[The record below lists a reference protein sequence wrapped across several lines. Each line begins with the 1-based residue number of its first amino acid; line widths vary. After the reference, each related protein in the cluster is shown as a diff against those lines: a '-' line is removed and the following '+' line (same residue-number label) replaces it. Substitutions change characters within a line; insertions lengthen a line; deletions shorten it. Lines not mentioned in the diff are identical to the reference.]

1 MKCLLFTIFCAKFID
16 FVVFFSQNYVNLVY
30 CCFCGYQGPCFVTRV
45 MGVMVLCELQGAL
58 VGMVK
63 NSRDILVTIT
73 NAHSS
78 IENYVIECH

>member
-1 MKCLLFTIFCAKFID
+1 
-16 FVVFFSQNYVNLVY
+16 
-30 CCFCGYQGPCFVTRV
+30 

-63 NSRDILVTIT
+63 KSKDILVTIT